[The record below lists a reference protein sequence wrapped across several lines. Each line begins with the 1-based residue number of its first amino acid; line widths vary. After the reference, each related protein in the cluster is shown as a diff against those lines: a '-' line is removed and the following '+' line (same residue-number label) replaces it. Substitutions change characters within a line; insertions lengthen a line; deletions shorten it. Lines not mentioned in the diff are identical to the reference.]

1 MIVEASRPAVPGSP
15 DRQAGSA
22 YLLSL
27 AVLVIL
33 SILGLSLAIITE
45 SEMLVGASDRTRER
59 TFYAADSGLGAATA
73 RALAMA
79 EYEAATY
86 ELTEDDA
93 PAGLGIKNRI
103 EVSPFLPV
111 LSGPCN
117 LCEVNAAG
125 PGQQYGTK
133 SYWKVT
139 HAVTA
144 QATRQGGPSAIPISQ
159 LTISSM
165 VDVEPWEDL
174 AESLIPIMDS
184 EGIKKIKF

>member
-1 MIVEASRPAVPGSP
+1 MTIEIPQRAPSRYRN
-15 DRQAGSA
+15 RQAGSA

-33 SILGLSLAIITE
+33 SILALSLAIITE

-79 EYEAATY
+79 KYEAATY
-86 ELTEDDA
+86 ELTDNDT
-93 PAGLGIKNRI
+93 PAGLDIKNRVQ
-103 EVSPFLPV
+103 VSPFLPV

-125 PGQQYGTK
+125 PGQRYGSK

-139 HAVTA
+139 HAVAA
-144 QATRQGGPSAIPISQ
+144 QATRQGGPSAIPLSQ

-174 AESLIPIMDS
+174 AETLIPIMDA